1 MRFIKFFDVDIDMKI
16 IFFWLFIRDRFKGKE
31 FVKYERIIE
40 DEFDFL
46 RKFDVQIVFN
56 GFMNSFRVY
65 NIYLRY
71 FRVIG
76 FGDVRLFELVVCC
89 LYFIEFEFFVI

>member
-46 RKFDVQIVFN
+46 RKFDV
-56 GFMNSFRVY
+56 
-65 NIYLRY
+65 
-71 FRVIG
+71 
-76 FGDVRLFELVVCC
+76 
-89 LYFIEFEFFVI
+89 